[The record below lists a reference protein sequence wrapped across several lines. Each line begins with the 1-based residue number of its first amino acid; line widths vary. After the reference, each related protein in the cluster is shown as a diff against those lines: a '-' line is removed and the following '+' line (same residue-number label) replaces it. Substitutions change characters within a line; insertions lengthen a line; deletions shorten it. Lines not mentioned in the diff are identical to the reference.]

1 MPQSPFSRFQE
12 TVSAS
17 VESRRERANAVRRT
31 RSEMAETI
39 AVTRKTII
47 ESQELMAEVDDVI
60 ARRWPT
66 RVGTTRLSLKGGVME
81 EHKFRAGQRV
91 RLAPNGTTRH
101 AGGGGYMVTK
111 Q

>member
-1 MPQSPFSRFQE
+1 MPQSPISRFQE

-17 VESRRERANAVRRT
+17 VESRRECANAVRRT
-31 RSEMAETI
+31 RSEMAETR

-66 RVGTTRLSLKGGVME
+66 GSAP
-81 EHKFRAGQRV
+81 RA
-91 RLAPNGTTRH
+91 
-101 AGGGGYMVTK
+101 
-111 Q
+111 